1 MTTHTISAML
11 IAVLLLAATPV
22 RAAPDL
28 SAEQALAAAKAGK
41 VRLIDIRT
49 AQEWRRTG
57 VAPGADRVDYY
68 RGPQSLLQSVTQMVG
83 GDKNKPIALICHS
96 GSRTGHAQKFL
107 QSQGFTQVYNVREG
121 MAGSAAGP
129 GWIRRGLPVEP
140 CLQC

>member
-1 MTTHTISAML
+1 
-11 IAVLLLAATPV
+11 
-22 RAAPDL
+22 
-28 SAEQALAAAKAGK
+28 
-41 VRLIDIRT
+41 
-49 AQEWRRTG
+49 
-57 VAPGADRVDYY
+57 
-68 RGPQSLLQSVTQMVG
+68 MVG

-96 GSRTGHAQKFL
+96 GSRTSHAQKFL